1 MRTKLVIG
9 LLCAG
14 LLAGA
19 TVPALAN
26 HNGNS
31 RDNNVPICHRG
42 RTIYVNPSAVPAHLR
57 HGDTEGPCQGP
68 ATATATTAAS
78 EATATTAAG
87 ESTPTD
93 TPEPVAT
100 PTEPSVEATP
110 TDTVEATPTDT
121 VEPVPTATL
130 GGAGAGLR
138 LRGRL
143 IRFSFW

>member
-19 TVPALAN
+19 ALPALAN

-31 RDNNVPICHRG
+31 QDNNVPICHRG
-42 RTIYVNPSAVPAHLR
+42 RTIYVDSHAVPAHLR
-57 HGDTEGPCQGP
+57 HGDTEGPCQGA
-68 ATATATTAAS
+68 ATATPTTAAS
-78 EATATTAAG
+78 EATPTTAAG

-121 VEPVPTATL
+121 VEPTPGTPAA
-130 GGAGAGLR
+130 GGAGLR
-138 LRGRL
+138 LRGRSVH
-143 IRFSFW
+143 FSFW